1 MDISSLTKIPHTED
15 TDNRIFEETIRTHE
29 TYDVTEYATIRILEI
44 EEMDGYIYY
53 VDEPNLT
60 SLDQTIRAAV
70 TADLKTLLQDEPLEQ
85 MTEEEQKT
93 LIRETGEE
101 RIDMHK
107 PTVSEMAN
115 NVTTT
120 VSEKLPSILSFEN
133 PDIVDV
139 EQYNP
144 DRILY
149 YIQRDL
155 AEYGKITP
163 IMEDGNIEDIHC
175 LGHDTPLFAYHT
187 GYRNLQTNILFQ
199 EEELDSF
206 VTALAQQS
214 EDHVSV
220 AYPASKGRL
229 PDGSRVQLSYKD
241 EISPGGSNFTIRL
254 FEEGAFTPPEMIQFG
269 TFTPEQLAVMW
280 FAIENRKSMLF
291 VGDTAAG
298 KTSAMNAVTM
308 FIPPD
313 DKVVSIEDTREIVLN
328 KQNWTK
334 SLTRE
339 SEQFDSRQTYDMFD
353 LLKQALRHRP
363 TYMLVGEIRGEE
375 ARTLFQAM
383 ETGHATY
390 STMHAD
396 STASTARRLINK
408 PISLSSRSLAALDF
422 IAVQRRRDKDG
433 DIVRRCAE
441 LSEINGINVD
451 AGEEGNPLDTN
462 PLFSYKPGPD
472 TIYRDNESEILDQI
486 RVEQLGWSEAELEQD
501 IDRRVRVLNYLVENR
516 DTYRYVDISKAIHS
530 YTRDPED
537 TMKQLENKVL

>member
-1 MDISSLTKIPHTED
+1 MDIGSLTKIPPEED
-15 TDNRIFEETIRTHE
+15 TDNLIYEETTNVHE
-29 TYDVTEYATIRILEI
+29 QYAVTENATIRILET
-44 EEMDGYIYY
+44 EEIDGYVYY
-53 VDEPNLT
+53 VDEPHLT
-60 SLDQTIRAAV
+60 PLDETIRSAV
-70 TADLKTLLQDEPLEQ
+70 VSDLKTLLQDEPLET
-85 MTEEEQKT
+85 MTDDESMEIIQDTAK
-93 LIRETGEE
+93 E
-101 RIDMHK
+101 RIRLHK
-107 PTVSEMAN
+107 PTVSEIAN

-120 VSEKLPSILSFEN
+120 VTEKLPGVLSPEN
-133 PDIVDV
+133 PEIVSVD
-139 EQYNP
+139 EYHP

-149 YIQRDL
+149 YVKRDL
-155 AEYGKITP
+155 AEYGKITA
-163 IMEDGNIEDIHC
+163 IMQDPNIEDIHC
-175 LGHDTPLFAYHT
+175 LGHEIPLFAYHR
-187 GYRNLQTNILFQ
+187 GYRNLQTNIVFQ

-254 FEEGAFTPPEMIQFG
+254 FKDGAFTPPEMIKSG
-269 TFTPEQLAVMW
+269 TFTPEQLATIW
-280 FAIENRKSMLF
+280 FAVENQKSMLF

-313 DKVVSIEDTREIVLN
+313 DKIVSIEDTREIVLN

-339 SEQFDSRQTYDMFD
+339 SDQFDSRQSYDMFD

-408 PISLSSRSLAALDF
+408 PISLSTRSLSALDF
-422 IAVQRRRDKDG
+422 IAVQQRRDKD
-433 DIVRRCAE
+433 DEIVRRCVE
-441 LSEINGINVD
+441 LSEINGVNVD
-451 AGEEGNPLDTN
+451 AGEDGNPVETN
-462 PLFSYKPGPD
+462 PLFSYEPGDD
-472 TIYRDNESEILDQI
+472 TIYKDNESEVLEQI
-486 RVEQLGWSEAELEQD
+486 QTDQLGWTAEELQQD
-501 IDRRVRVLNYLVENR
+501 IDRRVQVLNYLVENR
-516 DTYRYVDISKAIHS
+516 DTYRYVDISQAIHS
-530 YTRDPED
+530 YTRDPEQ
-537 TMKQLENKVL
+537 TMRQVEDNTL